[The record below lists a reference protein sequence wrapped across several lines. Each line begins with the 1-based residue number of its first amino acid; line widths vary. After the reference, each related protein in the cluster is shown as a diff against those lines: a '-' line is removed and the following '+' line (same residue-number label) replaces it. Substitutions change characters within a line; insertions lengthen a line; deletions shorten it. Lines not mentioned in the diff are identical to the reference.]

1 VDRILII
8 PAQTV
13 GQIPTSLNPALK
25 GSGGGGI
32 GYIGSSGR
40 KIYGTGG
47 LAYGHEQASTSILTD
62 TSVSSGG
69 GCPAGN
75 AFCSLGSASGTRTG
89 WTLGGGAEFRMTSNW
104 TAKAEYLYFN
114 LTGLSYSV
122 TSMAPFF

>member
-1 VDRILII
+1 LTTTQNNELDSFGAVR
-8 PAQTV
+8 
-13 GQIPTSLNPALK
+13 
-25 GSGGGGI
+25 
-32 GYIGSSGR
+32 GR
-40 KIYGTGG
+40 PGWLASPSTLIYGTGG